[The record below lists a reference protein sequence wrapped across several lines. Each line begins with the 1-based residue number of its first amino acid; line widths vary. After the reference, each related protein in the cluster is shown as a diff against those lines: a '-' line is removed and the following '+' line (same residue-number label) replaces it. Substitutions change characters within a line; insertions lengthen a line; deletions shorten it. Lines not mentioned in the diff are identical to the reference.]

1 MIFIIS
7 STLYE
12 YSQKLSKEDFE
23 QLKLKIINSEAIYNF
38 VSFASLRATIINL
51 IDGTLNFVIYPGAH
65 IEFAFPSIKAIT
77 ND

>member
-1 MIFIIS
+1 MLI
-7 STLYE
+7 TVLDE

-23 QLKLKIINSEAIYNF
+23 QLKLKIINSEEIYNF

-51 IDGTLNFVIYPGAH
+51 MDGTLNFVIYPGAH